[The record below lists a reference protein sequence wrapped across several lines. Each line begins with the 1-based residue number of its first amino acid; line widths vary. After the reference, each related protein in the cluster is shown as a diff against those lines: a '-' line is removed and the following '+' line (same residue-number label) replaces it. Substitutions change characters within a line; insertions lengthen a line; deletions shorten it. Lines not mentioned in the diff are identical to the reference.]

1 MGHQPIGTPILAHNV
16 LNVKVV
22 VAAFSLE
29 KALSRGLFRDCE
41 TSKLCEDLCPALL
54 LLHDL
59 MLGSDTETQ
68 QRMFMATEETDAA
81 QIVVS

>member
-1 MGHQPIGTPILAHNV
+1 MI
-16 LNVKVV
+16 VKLQNFVICGGS
-22 VAAFSLE
+22 F
-29 KALSRGLFRDCE
+29 
-41 TSKLCEDLCPALL
+41 PALL

>member
-1 MGHQPIGTPILAHNV
+1 MNEA
-16 LNVKVV
+16 V
-22 VAAFSLE
+22 VAAFNQE
-29 KALSRGLFRDCE
+29 KAIVGAS
-41 TSKLCEDLCPALL
+41 SMIVKLQTLQSFILL

-81 QIVVS
+81 QIVVSWTQQVFASK

>member
-1 MGHQPIGTPILAHNV
+1 MNEA
-16 LNVKVV
+16 V
-22 VAAFSLE
+22 VAAFNQE
-29 KALSRGLFRDCE
+29 KAIVGAS
-41 TSKLCEDLCPALL
+41 SMIVKLQTLQSFILL

-59 MLGSDTETQ
+59 MLSSDTETQ

>member
-1 MGHQPIGTPILAHNV
+1 MKA
-16 LNVKVV
+16 V
-22 VAAFSLE
+22 VAAFNQE
-29 KALSRGLFRDCE
+29 KAIVGAS
-41 TSKLCEDLCPALL
+41 SMIVKLQTLQSFILL

-59 MLGSDTETQ
+59 MLSSDTETQ

>member
-1 MGHQPIGTPILAHNV
+1 MKA
-16 LNVKVV
+16 V
-22 VAAFSLE
+22 VAAFNQE
-29 KALSRGLFRDCE
+29 KAIVGAS
-41 TSKLCEDLCPALL
+41 SMIVKLQTLQRFILL

>member
-1 MGHQPIGTPILAHNV
+1 MI
-16 LNVKVV
+16 VKLQTLQR
-22 VAAFSLE
+22 FI
-29 KALSRGLFRDCE
+29 
-41 TSKLCEDLCPALL
+41 LL

>member
-1 MGHQPIGTPILAHNV
+1 M
-16 LNVKVV
+16 KE
-22 VAAFSLE
+22 VAAAFNQE
-29 KALSRGLFRDCE
+29 KAIVGAS
-41 TSKLCEDLCPALL
+41 SMIVKLQTLQSFILL

-59 MLGSDTETQ
+59 MLSSDTETQ

>member
-1 MGHQPIGTPILAHNV
+1 MKALVGALVEAFSIIVKLQNF
-16 LNVKVV
+16 VKV
-22 VAAFSLE
+22 
-29 KALSRGLFRDCE
+29 C
-41 TSKLCEDLCPALL
+41 

>member
-1 MGHQPIGTPILAHNV
+1 MI
-16 LNVKVV
+16 VKLQTLQR
-22 VAAFSLE
+22 FI
-29 KALSRGLFRDCE
+29 
-41 TSKLCEDLCPALL
+41 LL

-59 MLGSDTETQ
+59 MLSSDTETQ

>member
-1 MGHQPIGTPILAHNV
+1 MKA
-16 LNVKVV
+16 V
-22 VAAFSLE
+22 VAAFNQE
-29 KALSRGLFRDCE
+29 KAIVGAS
-41 TSKLCEDLCPALL
+41 SMIVKLQTLQRFILL

-59 MLGSDTETQ
+59 MLSSDTETP

>member
-1 MGHQPIGTPILAHNV
+1 MNEA
-16 LNVKVV
+16 V
-22 VAAFSLE
+22 VAAFNQE
-29 KALSRGLFRDCE
+29 KAIVGAS
-41 TSKLCEDLCPALL
+41 SMIVKLQTLQRFILL

>member
-1 MGHQPIGTPILAHNV
+1 MNEAA
-16 LNVKVV
+16 
-22 VAAFSLE
+22 VAAFNQE
-29 KALSRGLFRDCE
+29 KAIVGAS
-41 TSKLCEDLCPALL
+41 SMIVKLQTLQSFILL

>member
-1 MGHQPIGTPILAHNV
+1 MNEA
-16 LNVKVV
+16 V
-22 VAAFSLE
+22 VAAFNQE
-29 KALSRGLFRDCE
+29 KAIVGAS
-41 TSKLCEDLCPALL
+41 SMIVKLQTLQRFILL

-59 MLGSDTETQ
+59 MLSSDTETQ

>member
-1 MGHQPIGTPILAHNV
+1 MKA
-16 LNVKVV
+16 V
-22 VAAFSLE
+22 VAAFNQE
-29 KALSRGLFRDCE
+29 KAIVGAS
-41 TSKLCEDLCPALL
+41 SMIVKLQTLQRFILL

-59 MLGSDTETQ
+59 MLSSDTETQ